1 MVKWRVKKDQNLEKI
16 QNLIREK
23 DSIELT
29 FKPVKIAKS
38 KSPMRKNHSPIPKG
52 DNFVDYTY
60 NKIMPKPMYAKKK
73 GKLESEMKALDKYLS
88 RMQAGREKKEFL
100 QKALDLRP
108 DYRSSSNNSRSC
120 CRNKENSTSR
130 SRNASASKSRSNSP
144 NYGGSNKTPS
154 KSRSP

>member
-1 MVKWRVKKDQNLEKI
+1 M
-16 QNLIREK
+16 IREK

-38 KSPMRKNHSPIPKG
+38 KSPLRKNHSPIPNG
-52 DNFVDYTY
+52 NGFVDYTY
-60 NKIMPKPMYAKKK
+60 NKLMPRPMYAKKK
-73 GKLESEMKALDKYLS
+73 GKLESEMRAMDKYLN

-108 DYRSSSNNSRSC
+108 EYRALSNTRSC
-120 CRNKENSTSR
+120 CRGQSN
-130 SRNASASKSRSNSP
+130 SKSRSNSP